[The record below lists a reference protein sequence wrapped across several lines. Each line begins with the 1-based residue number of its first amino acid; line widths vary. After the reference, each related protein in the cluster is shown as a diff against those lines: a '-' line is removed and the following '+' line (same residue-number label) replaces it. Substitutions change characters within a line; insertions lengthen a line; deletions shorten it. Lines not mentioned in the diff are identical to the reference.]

1 MNEKKTYWGSYP
13 PASVT
18 PSGDK
23 VRPVFSWNKDGT
35 ALVKTG
41 EVDIQAE
48 IDAAGVGI
56 TPYEIIDRMTKTG
69 DASPLEASKGVYADA
84 SDIPDNISDIKRVS
98 LEAKSQLDAIETV
111 KAAAPSAAV
120 PPAKEEATKTPE
132 VK

>member
-1 MNEKKTYWGSYP
+1 MTENKTYWGSCP

-23 VRPVFSWNKDGT
+23 LRPVFNWNKEGT

-41 EVDIQAE
+41 EVDIQAD
-48 IDAAGVGI
+48 IDAAAVGI

-69 DASPLEASKGVYADA
+69 DSTPLEASKGVYGDA
-84 SDIPDNISDIKRVS
+84 SNIPDNISDINRLS
-98 LEAKSQLDAIETV
+98 LDAKSQLDAIEAAE
-111 KAAAPSAAV
+111 KAKASAPVSPV
-120 PPAKEEATKTPE
+120 KEETKPSE